1 MVRSRLSRG
10 KSFARKNTKI
20 GVFNRKERKKEFGI
34 VGAQHAAPFSHP
46 SCPSC
51 LRGQNQ
57 CCAFLNIDRTPCLQI
72 RSARRGE
79 LTMTT
84 TGQAIVIDA
93 DAHVVECERT
103 WEFMDPSER
112 QYRPTPLQTAE
123 KGGVKQQFW
132 LVDGKVRGLRF
143 PAFTP

>member
-1 MVRSRLSRG
+1 
-10 KSFARKNTKI
+10 
-20 GVFNRKERKKEFGI
+20 
-34 VGAQHAAPFSHP
+34 
-46 SCPSC
+46 
-51 LRGQNQ
+51 
-57 CCAFLNIDRTPCLQI
+57 
-72 RSARRGE
+72 
-79 LTMTT
+79 MTT
-84 TGQAIVIDA
+84 NGHAIVIDA

-143 PAFTP
+143 PAFTPEALD